1 MRVAFGQPRVTRHV
15 EMIDEKGTTLLD
27 RIHGDRRITGAPA
40 DAAKGFHAVSI
51 GLGSDELT
59 ICGATP
65 KVGSA
70 GLEEGASKGAKGPDQ
85 LAGIG
90 ALKSGPGKL
99 QEKLLEGLV
108 RLRRI
113 AGTRFSGV
121 GCQWRTNRLA
131 KRLKTIEL
139 LIKPTLDS
147 QIESRE

>member
-1 MRVAFGQPRVTRHV
+1 
-15 EMIDEKGTTLLD
+15 MIDEKGTTLLD

-40 DAAKGFHAVSI
+40 DAAKGLGLVGV

-59 ICGATP
+59 ARGATP
-65 KVGSA
+65 KGGSA

-99 QEKLLEGLV
+99 QEKLLERLV

-113 AGTRFSGV
+113 ARTRFSAV
-121 GCQWRTNRLA
+121 GCQGA
-131 KRLKTIEL
+131 PIA
-139 LIKPTLDS
+139 
-147 QIESRE
+147 

>member
-27 RIHGDRRITGAPA
+27 RIHGDRRIPGAPA
-40 DAAKGFHAVSI
+40 DTAKGL
-51 GLGSDELT
+51 GLVGVGLRSDELT
-59 ICGATP
+59 VRGATP

-70 GLEEGASKGAKGPDQ
+70 GLKEGASKGAKGPDQ

-99 QEKLLEGLV
+99 QKKLLEGLV

-113 AGTRFSGV
+113 AGTRFSVV
-121 GCQWRTNRLA
+121 GCQCA
-131 KRLKTIEL
+131 PIA
-139 LIKPTLDS
+139 
-147 QIESRE
+147 

>member
-27 RIHGDRRITGAPA
+27 RIHGNRRITGAPA
-40 DAAKGFHAVSI
+40 DAAKGLHAVSI
-51 GLGSDELT
+51 GLCSDELT
-59 ICGATP
+59 VGRATP

-70 GLEEGASKGAKGPDQ
+70 RLEEGASKGAKGPDQ

-99 QEKLLEGLV
+99 QEKLLECLV

-113 AGTRFSGV
+113 ARTRYSAV
-121 GCQWRTNRLA
+121 DCQCA
-131 KRLKTIEL
+131 PIA
-139 LIKPTLDS
+139 
-147 QIESRE
+147 

>member
-40 DAAKGFHAVSI
+40 DAAKGL
-51 GLGSDELT
+51 GLVGVGVGLCSDELT
-59 ICGATP
+59 VRGATP

-99 QEKLLEGLV
+99 QEKLLERLV

-113 AGTRFSGV
+113 ARTRFSAV
-121 GCQWRTNRLA
+121 GCQCA
-131 KRLKTIEL
+131 PIA
-139 LIKPTLDS
+139 
-147 QIESRE
+147 